1 MLWPLLYRFKRE
13 EIKIHAWEDHQKA
26 KIEAE
31 MRKIEV
37 SNFLPSNIAILP
49 LDFHVVHIPPPF
61 HNSCHACSSNLN

>member
-1 MLWPLLYRFKRE
+1 MLRPLLCRFKRE

-37 SNFLPSNIAILP
+37 SFFQLSNFRFNFFSSEFFAEN
-49 LDFHVVHIPPPF
+49 VHF
-61 HNSCHACSSNLN
+61 TT